1 MDYYVTMSSS
11 MTILQQ
17 KVLAIVPK
25 ITGLTSFVT
34 STIIVYTIII
44 RNPKLRKRS
53 VYHRLLCG
61 MSLADLSSSFW
72 LSLSTWPIPKT
83 SSTLWS
89 SGTNA
94 SCTAQGN
101 LTTSQVKTF
110 LGSLMPSKFCEFF

>member
-101 LTTSQVKTF
+101 LTEVSD
-110 LGSLMPSKFCEFF
+110 